1 MQSALKRE
9 QQSGRA
15 PRNPLPSKEEA
26 EQLLRG
32 DGAAS
37 SCASSQHSG
46 TGEGAEEAEPPA
58 LHWRDALAA
67 ANNAETSEA
76 LTDTFG

>member
-9 QQSGRA
+9 QQSSSA
-15 PRNPLPSKEEA
+15 TRNLLPSKEEA

-32 DGAAS
+32 AGAAS
-37 SCASSQHSG
+37 SCASSQPLRA
-46 TGEGAEEAEPPA
+46 GEGAEDGESPA
-58 LHWRDALAA
+58 LHWRDAVAA
-67 ANNAETSEA
+67 ARNAETSEA